1 MNVSLS
7 YSKQLSVNIS
17 DNILSV
23 DIKYMISI
31 LFISIIILNQFIMYE
46 MYLSYMSSEYVIL
59 YFKCNAP

>member
-7 YSKQLSVNIS
+7 YSKQLSVNVS

-31 LFISIIILNQFIMYE
+31 LCIIILNQFIMYE